1 MENGIDFWASPRC
14 SYIDDTFSNA
24 MEIMNL
30 DTHAGWCTS
39 PHGIEQMFASY
50 PAFSPI
56 NPMSINY
63 LPFEEQNTGT
73 FVCEGENLMF
83 QQKDDEFRSIDSCEE
98 VDLVDKT
105 RKNLSKQNYVTDV
118 VEKCVIPKSP
128 CQSLAERMLKALELF
143 KKSSGEGILAQVWIP
158 MKSGDQYIL
167 STYEQPFLLDQVLS
181 GYREVSRKFSFD
193 LEMKP
198 GSCPGLPGRV
208 FTSRTPEW
216 TSNVMYYKEAEYLRV
231 QYAVDH
237 KVHGSIALPILED
250 DGHDTLCCGVLE
262 LVTVKE
268 KPNFDLETSHVCRA
282 LQAVNLRSTTPPQFS
297 SQSLSKNQRA
307 ALAEIKDVLQAVCHA
322 HRLPLALTWVPRS
335 CRGGGDEIVRADARE
350 SIASLDG
357 KSVLCVGNTAC
368 YVSDKEMQGFLH
380 ACMGHNLKE
389 GQGIVGK
396 SLQSNHPFFYPD
408 VKEFHISEYP
418 LVHHARKFGL
428 NAAVAIRLRSIL
440 TGDDDYI
447 LEFFLPVDMEGST
460 EQQLLLNNLSCTMQR
475 ICRSLRTLSDAE
487 LVGQGGE
494 NCGLQSES
502 VLNLPPIDLSRR
514 ISQQSLLDSTLDLSK
529 APIDACDSE
538 RAGIEA
544 NSSHKQTSS
553 VSRRQRE
560 KNRSAAEK
568 HVSLSVLQKYFS
580 GSLKDA
586 AQSIG
591 VCPTTLKRICRQY
604 GISRWPSRKINK
616 VNRSLVKIR
625 TVLKSVQG
633 IEGGLKFDTVTGGLV
648 AATSILQD
656 FDSQK
661 STLFPCKDV
670 SIESPEFLFQD
681 AVSAL
686 QTSCIGNH
694 DSLVKMEEDLNVD
707 GNQLAE
713 SNHSNPSS
721 FRVGDEPNSSLSGVC
736 HGSKLAALDGRS
748 SLPANPDTMPCTS
761 SGMSLDSFH
770 TKGGWRS
777 CGLNTSNL
785 KMDNSGW
792 HFISRCPD
800 SMANTDDVEKK
811 MKGSIETD
819 GDDGVMEHNKVSS
832 SGVTDSSN
840 TSRSTMNGSS
850 SSSRSSGERKH
861 TTVEDGGSQIAVKAT
876 YKEDKIRFKFEP
888 SAGCFQLYE
897 EVAKRFKLLT
907 GTFQLQY
914 LDDEEERVM
923 LVNDADLNECLEI
936 LDVPGT
942 RNVKFLVQDVSCTV
956 GSSGSSNCFLTNGS

>member
-1 MENGIDFWASPRC
+1 MENGIGFWASPRC
-14 SYIDDTFSNA
+14 SYIDDNV

-30 DTHAGWCTS
+30 DTCA
-39 PHGIEQMFASY
+39 GIEQIFASY
-50 PAFSPI
+50 PTFSPI
-56 NPMSINY
+56 NPMSIDY
-63 LPFEEQNTGT
+63 APFEEQNTET
-73 FVCEGENLMF
+73 FPCEGVNLMF
-83 QQKDDEFRSIDSCEE
+83 QQNDDQFCFVESSEE
-98 VDLVDKT
+98 ADLVVET
-105 RKNLSKQNYVTDV
+105 GMGKNSSKQNYVTHI

-143 KKSSGEGILAQVWIP
+143 KKSSGEGILAQVWVP

-181 GYREVSRKFSFD
+181 GYREVSRKFTFD

-208 FTSRTPEW
+208 FTSRIPEW

-237 KVHGSIALPILED
+237 EVRGSIALPILED
-250 DGHDTLCCGVLE
+250 EEYDTLCCAVLE

-268 KPNFDLETSHVCRA
+268 RPNFDLETSHVCQA
-282 LQAVNLRSTTPPQFS
+282 LQAVNLRSTTPTQFS

-307 ALAEIKDVLQAVCHA
+307 ALAEVKDVLRAVCHA
-322 HRLPLALTWVPRS
+322 HRLPLALTWIPRS
-335 CRGGGDEIVRADARE
+335 RGGGGDEIRAHARE
-350 SIASLDG
+350 SIASLDE
-357 KSVLCVGNTAC
+357 KSVLCVENTAC

-380 ACMGHNLKE
+380 ACMGHDLEE

-408 VKEFHISEYP
+408 VKEYHINEYP

-440 TGDDDYI
+440 TGDDDYV

-460 EQQLLLNNLSCTMQR
+460 EQQLLLNNLSRTMQR

-487 LVGQGGE
+487 LIGEGGE
-494 NCGLQSES
+494 KCGLQSES
-502 VLNLPPIDLSRR
+502 VLSPPPIDLSRKS
-514 ISQQSLLDSTLDLSK
+514 SQQSLLNSTLDLSK
-529 APIDACDSE
+529 APIDVCDSE

-544 NSSHKQTSS
+544 NISHKQTPS
-553 VSRRQRE
+553 VLRKRTE
-560 KNRSAAEK
+560 KKRSAAEK
-568 HVSLSVLQKYFS
+568 HVSLSVLQQYFS
-580 GSLKDA
+580 GSLKNA

-604 GISRWPSRKINK
+604 GISRWPSRKISK

-625 TVLKSVQG
+625 TVLQSVQG
-633 IEGGLKFDTVTGGLV
+633 IEGGLKFDTVTGGIV

-661 STLFPCKDV
+661 SMLSPCKDV
-670 SIESPEFLFQD
+670 SIKSSEFLFQD

-686 QTSCIGNH
+686 QTSCIDNH

-707 GNQLAE
+707 GNQLPE
-713 SNHSNPSS
+713 SSHFGPSS
-721 FRVGDEPNSSLSGVC
+721 FRVGDKPNSLLSGVC
-736 HGSKLAALDGRS
+736 HGSKLAALDRRS
-748 SLPANPDTMPCTS
+748 SLPANPDTMPRTS
-761 SGMSLDSFH
+761 SGNVSLDSFH

-785 KMDNSGW
+785 KLDNSGC
-792 HFISRCPD
+792 HFISLCPD
-800 SMANTDDVEKK
+800 SMAKTDDIEEK
-811 MKGSIETD
+811 MKGSIEVD
-819 GDDGVMEHNKVSS
+819 GDDGVMEHHKVSS
-832 SGVTDSSN
+832 SGVTDLSN

-850 SSSRSSGERKH
+850 SSSHSSGERKH
-861 TTVEDGGSQIAVKAT
+861 TTAEDGGSQITVKAS
-876 YKEDKIRFKFEP
+876 YVKDKIRFKFEP

-897 EVAKRFKLLT
+897 EVAKRFKLQI
-907 GTFQLQY
+907 GTFQLHY
-914 LDDEEERVM
+914 LDDEEEWVM

-936 LDVPGT
+936 LDILGT
-942 RNVKFLVQDVSCTV
+942 RNVKFLVQDVSGTV

>member
-1 MENGIDFWASPRC
+1 MENGIGFWASPRC
-14 SYIDDTFSNA
+14 SYIDENV

-30 DTHAGWCTS
+30 DTYS
-39 PHGIEQMFASY
+39 GIEQIFPPY
-50 PAFSPI
+50 PTFSPI
-56 NPMSINY
+56 NPMSIDY
-63 LPFEEQNTGT
+63 APFEEQNTET
-73 FVCEGENLMF
+73 FPCEGENLMF
-83 QQKDDEFRSIDSCEE
+83 QQNDDQFCFVDFSEE
-98 VDLVDKT
+98 ADLVDET
-105 RKNLSKQNYVTDV
+105 GKNSSKQNYVTHI

-128 CQSLAERMLKALELF
+128 CQSFAERMLKALELF
-143 KKSSGEGILAQVWIP
+143 KKSSGEGILAQVWVP

-181 GYREVSRKFSFD
+181 GYREVSRKFTFD

-208 FTSRTPEW
+208 FTSRIPEW
-216 TSNVMYYKEAEYLRV
+216 TSNVMYYKEAEYLRI

-237 KVHGSIALPILED
+237 EVRGSIALPILED
-250 DGHDTLCCGVLE
+250 DGHDTLCCAVLE

-268 KPNFDLETSHVCRA
+268 KPNFDLETTHVCQA

-307 ALAEIKDVLQAVCHA
+307 ALAEVKDVLRAVCHA
-322 HRLPLALTWVPRS
+322 HRLPLALTWIPRS
-335 CRGGGDEIVRADARE
+335 CRGGGDEIRAHARE
-350 SIASLDG
+350 SIASLDE
-357 KSVLCVGNTAC
+357 KSVLCVENTAY

-380 ACMGHNLKE
+380 ACMGHDLEE

-408 VKEFHISEYP
+408 VKEYHINEYP

-440 TGDDDYI
+440 TGDDDYV

-460 EQQLLLNNLSCTMQR
+460 EQQLLLNNLSRTMQR

-487 LVGQGGE
+487 LVGEGGE
-494 NCGLQSES
+494 KHGLQSES
-502 VLNLPPIDLSRR
+502 VLNLPPIDLSRKN
-514 ISQQSLLDSTLDLSK
+514 SGQSLLDSTLDLSK
-529 APIDACDSE
+529 APIDVCDSE

-544 NSSHKQTSS
+544 NSSHKQTPS
-553 VSRRQRE
+553 VSRKRTE
-560 KNRSAAEK
+560 KKRSAAEK
-568 HVSLSVLQKYFS
+568 HVSMSVLQQYFS
-580 GSLKDA
+580 GSLKNA

-604 GISRWPSRKINK
+604 GITRWPSRKICK

-625 TVLKSVQG
+625 TVLQSVQG

-661 STLFPCKDV
+661 RTLFPWKDV
-670 SIESPEFLFQD
+670 SIESSEFLFQD
-681 AVSAL
+681 AASAL
-686 QTSCIGNH
+686 QTSCVDNH

-707 GNQLAE
+707 GNQLPE
-713 SNHSNPSS
+713 SSHFSPSS
-721 FRVGDEPNSSLSGVC
+721 FRVGDKPNSSLSGVC
-736 HGSKLAALDGRS
+736 HGSKLAALDRRS
-748 SLPANPDTMPCTS
+748 SLPANPDTVPCAS
-761 SGMSLDSFH
+761 SGNVSLDSFH

-785 KMDNSGW
+785 KLDNSGC

-811 MKGSIETD
+811 MKGSIKMD

-861 TTVEDGGSQIAVKAT
+861 TTVEDGGSQITVKAS
-876 YKEDKIRFKFEP
+876 YMEDKIRFKFAP

-897 EVAKRFKLLT
+897 EVAKRFKLQI
-907 GTFQLQY
+907 GTFHLHY
-914 LDDEEERVM
+914 LDDEEEWVM

-936 LDVPGT
+936 LDILGT
-942 RNVKFLVQDVSCTV
+942 RNVKILVQDVSCTV
-956 GSSGSSNCFLTNGS
+956 GSSGSSNCFWTNGS

>member
-1 MENGIDFWASPRC
+1 MENGIGFWASPRC
-14 SYIDDTFSNA
+14 SYIDDNV

-30 DTHAGWCTS
+30 DTCA
-39 PHGIEQMFASY
+39 GIEQIFASY
-50 PAFSPI
+50 PTFSPI
-56 NPMSINY
+56 NPMSIDY
-63 LPFEEQNTGT
+63 APFEEQNTET
-73 FVCEGENLMF
+73 FPCEGVNLMF
-83 QQKDDEFRSIDSCEE
+83 QQNDDQFCFVDSSEE
-98 VDLVDKT
+98 ADLVVET
-105 RKNLSKQNYVTDV
+105 GTGKNSSKQNYVTHI

-143 KKSSGEGILAQVWIP
+143 KKSSGEGILAQVWVP

-181 GYREVSRKFSFD
+181 GYREVSRKFTFD

-208 FTSRTPEW
+208 FTSRIPEW

-237 KVHGSIALPILED
+237 EVRGSIALPILED
-250 DGHDTLCCGVLE
+250 EGYDTLCCAVLE

-268 KPNFDLETSHVCRA
+268 RPNFDLETSHVCQA

-307 ALAEIKDVLQAVCHA
+307 VLAEVKDVLRAVCHA
-322 HRLPLALTWVPRS
+322 HRLPLALTWIPRS
-335 CRGGGDEIVRADARE
+335 CRGGGDEIRVHARE
-350 SIASLDG
+350 SIASLDER
-357 KSVLCVGNTAC
+357 SVLCVENTAC

-380 ACMGHNLKE
+380 ACMGHDLEE

-408 VKEFHISEYP
+408 VKEYHINEYP

-440 TGDDDYI
+440 TGDDDYV

-460 EQQLLLNNLSCTMQR
+460 EQQLLLNNLSRTMQR

-487 LVGQGGE
+487 LIGEGGE
-494 NCGLQSES
+494 KCGLQSES
-502 VLNLPPIDLSRR
+502 VLNLPPFDLSRKS
-514 ISQQSLLDSTLDLSK
+514 SQQSLLDSTLDLSK
-529 APIDACDSE
+529 APIDVCDSD

-544 NSSHKQTSS
+544 NISHKQTPS
-553 VSRRQRE
+553 VSRKRTE
-560 KNRSAAEK
+560 KKRSAAEK
-568 HVSLSVLQKYFS
+568 HVSLSVLQQYFS
-580 GSLKDA
+580 GSLKNA

-604 GISRWPSRKINK
+604 GISRWPSRKISK

-625 TVLKSVQG
+625 TVLQSVQG
-633 IEGGLKFDTVTGGLV
+633 IEGGLKFDTVTGGIV

-661 STLFPCKDV
+661 SMLSPCKDV
-670 SIESPEFLFQD
+670 SIKSSEFLFQD
-681 AVSAL
+681 ATSAL
-686 QTSCIGNH
+686 QTDNH
-694 DSLVKMEEDLNVD
+694 DPLVKMEEDLNVD
-707 GNQLAE
+707 GNQLPE
-713 SNHSNPSS
+713 SSHFSPSS
-721 FRVGDEPNSSLSGVC
+721 FRVGDKPNSSLSGVC
-736 HGSKLAALDGRS
+736 HGSKLAALDRRS

-761 SGMSLDSFH
+761 SGNVSLDSFH
-770 TKGGWRS
+770 S

-785 KMDNSGW
+785 KLDNSGCR
-792 HFISRCPD
+792 FISLCPD
-800 SMANTDDVEKK
+800 SMAKTDDVEEK
-811 MKGSIETD
+811 MKGSIEVD

-832 SGVTDSSN
+832 SGVTDLSN

-850 SSSRSSGERKH
+850 SSSHSSGERKH
-861 TTVEDGGSQIAVKAT
+861 TTAEDGGSQITVKAS
-876 YKEDKIRFKFEP
+876 YMKDKIRFKFES

-897 EVAKRFKLLT
+897 EVAKRFKLQI
-907 GTFQLQY
+907 GTFQLHY
-914 LDDEEERVM
+914 LDDEEEWVM

-936 LDVPGT
+936 LDILGT
-942 RNVKFLVQDVSCTV
+942 RNVKFLVQDVSGTV